1 MGLHHHHLHTKFTTS
16 FLRADAMTP
25 DAMGPT
31 LFRVCIFI
39 YVCVLLCGNFVD
51 EFADEF
57 VDKFIGKLVGDFI
70 FNYLFSQQLGSA
82 WKYFIYCYE
91 WWIFDCPN
99 EKGLYLGN

>member
-82 WKYFIYCYE
+82 
-91 WWIFDCPN
+91 
-99 EKGLYLGN
+99 